1 MIQES
6 IKEEKNILNI
16 YVPSYRNSKYI
27 KQKPTD
33 L

>member
-16 YVPSYRNSKYI
+16 YVPSNLNTKYME
-27 KQKPTD
+27 QKPTD